1 MINPTHK
8 VKRYVVSNDAP
19 PYRYEDAVNGWL
31 ATGIK
36 DKHGREIFEGDKVQF
51 GNKTYKVICGLGYG
65 LCLEDYKRMCQELR
79 TQARFDHDKGYAF
92 SLEIVND

>member
-1 MINPTHK
+1 MKHKIRINGE
-8 VKRYVVSNDAP
+8 VKEMDFELGSGIVDK
-19 PYRYEDAVNGWL
+19 NG
-31 ATGIK
+31 K
-36 DKHGREIFEGDKVQF
+36 EIFEGDKVKI

-92 SLEIVND
+92 SLEIVGRVND